1 MRMKKMIVL
10 AGAVAL
16 LVAAPA
22 PARTAK
28 TVAVDISKAGF
39 VPASPAL
46 QVGDSVTWTNKDT
59 STHQIVCAT
68 CPFTSPVLA
77 AGGTFTFTFA
87 KAGKFATVDPLN
99 KNKRGSLTVAAAPA
113 TMTVAAGPRVL
124 NYGAATTVSGTLSTA
139 LASQKVD
146 ILAQT
151 CGDSASKV
159 VGSVTTTT
167 GGAFTF
173 QAKPTL
179 NTSYQARFGTG
190 NNAVTSSLVAVSTRP
205 IVSLRRNALHRFT
218 VQVTAAQSFVGKA
231 VVFQRWVARKHR
243 WTNVKTV
250 FLGSRTAASAP
261 LAGSTVSAV
270 TFGVRIPR
278 GLRVRALLSS
288 GQAGPCYIA
297 TKSATI
303 RS

>member
-1 MRMKKMIVL
+1 MKKLIFL

-28 TVAVDISKAGF
+28 TLAVDISKAGF
-39 VPASPAL
+39 VPASPSI
-46 QVGDSVTWTNKDT
+46 QVGDSITWTNKDT
-59 STHQIVCAT
+59 ATHQVVCAN

-77 AGGTFTFTFA
+77 TGQTFTFTFT

-99 KNKRGSLTVAAAPA
+99 KNKKGTVTVTAAAA

-124 NYGAATTVSGTLSTA
+124 NYGAATTISGTLSTA
-139 LASQKVD
+139 LTNQKVD
-146 ILAQT
+146 ILAQA
-151 CGDSASKV
+151 CGETASKV
-159 VGSVTTTT
+159 VGTVTTTT

-173 QAKPTL
+173 QTKPPL
-179 NTSYQARFGTG
+179 NTSYQARAGAG
-190 NNAVTSSLVAVSTRP
+190 NNAVTSALVQVSTRP

-218 VQVTAAQSFVGKA
+218 AQVTSAQSFVGKA
-231 VVFQRWVARKHR
+231 VVFQRWVASKRR
-243 WTNVKTV
+243 WTSVKTV
-250 FLGSRTAASAP
+250 FLGSRHAASAP

-270 TFGVRIPR
+270 TFGTRIPR
-278 GLRVRALLSS
+278 GLRVRAVLPS

-297 TKSATI
+297 AKSATV

>member
-1 MRMKKMIVL
+1 MRMKKLIVL
-10 AGAVAL
+10 VGAVAL

-39 VPASPAL
+39 VPASPSI
-46 QVGDSVTWTNKDT
+46 QVGDSVVWTNKDT
-59 STHQIVCAT
+59 ATHQVVCVS

-77 AGGTFTFTFA
+77 AGQTFTFTFT

-99 KNKRGSLTVAAAPA
+99 KNKKGSVTVAAAAA

-124 NYGAATTVSGTLSTA
+124 NYGGATTVSGTLSTA
-139 LASQKVD
+139 LAGQKVD
-146 ILAQT
+146 VLAQA
-151 CGDSASKV
+151 CGDNASKV
-159 VGSVTTTT
+159 VGSIFTTT
-167 GGAFTF
+167 GGTFTF
-173 QAKPTL
+173 QTKPTL

-190 NNAVTSSLVAVSTRP
+190 NNAVTSALVAVSTRP

-231 VVFQRWVARKHR
+231 VVFQRWVVRKHR
-243 WTNVKTV
+243 WTNVKTA

-261 LAGSTVSAV
+261 LPGSTVSAV
-270 TFGVRIPR
+270 TFGARIPG
-278 GLRVRALLSS
+278 GLRVRAVLSS
-288 GQAGPCYIA
+288 GQAGPCYVA
-297 TKSATI
+297 AKSATV